1 MLYLSFNGRE
11 YESPSIM
18 ESLRG
23 RSHTGV
29 HTWFLWFKYLLC
41 LFHLVSKYCR
51 LRCNF
56 VFQPMGFLVFCIT
69 YSDLAIFS
77 SARQFGSVLQGVSY
91 GSGLPQSTAT
101 PVWFL
106 TGSCRR
112 YTIIVFTGV
121 PETLFSRW
129 GELRGQGIIQE
140 VCH

>member
-1 MLYLSFNGRE
+1 MA
-11 YESPSIM
+11 
-18 ESLRG
+18 ESLRAHPLRKAYG
-23 RSHTGV
+23 GEVIQGFIHGSCG
-29 HTWFLWFKYLLC
+29 FKYLLC
-41 LFHLVSKYCR
+41 PFHLVSKYCR

-69 YSDLAIFS
+69 YSDMAIFS

-112 YTIIVFTGV
+112 YTNIVLTGV

-140 VCH
+140 VCY